1 MFSTWDLSYIHQQF
15 LAVLSKYCLQDC
27 GLRSFQD
34 AIKHSCFFW
43 SSASK
48 RLLEKKKK
56 SWKIHKNN
64 SQHHELCRETFQLLV
79 DKQNVQ
85 VLRYRFG
92 WGVTKPGSASE
103 NHLGQKYC

>member
-1 MFSTWDLSYIHQQF
+1 MPLSILVFSGLQQ
-15 LAVLSKYCLQDC
+15 AN
-27 GLRSFQD
+27 
-34 AIKHSCFFW
+34 AFW
-43 SSASK
+43 
-48 RLLEKKKK
+48 KKKK

-92 WGVTKPGSASE
+92 WGVTKPGSVSE